1 MTTAVPAASDDD
13 FLIGPEAIDV
23 AALLHAAAAP
33 AFGAVAS
40 FLGSVRSPNAG
51 DTVRHIDYE
60 GYEAMMR
67 AEMQRLTAE
76 IRSRHTLGRVFVA
89 HRLGR
94 LHPGDVS
101 LAVVVSSA
109 HRGEALAALEALV
122 EGLKARLPVWKYE
135 VSASGERFVAGRS
148 DAGPTL

>member
-1 MTTAVPAASDDD
+1 MMPAATAVSDDG
-13 FLIGPEAIDV
+13 FLIGPDAIDV
-23 AALLHAAAAP
+23 AALLRAATAP

-67 AEMQRLTAE
+67 SEMRRLTVE
-76 IRSRHTLGRVFVA
+76 VRSRHALGRVLVA

-94 LHPGDVS
+94 LYPGDVS

-109 HRGEALAALEALV
+109 HRAEALAALEALV

-135 VSASGERFVAGRS
+135 VGTSGERFVPGRS